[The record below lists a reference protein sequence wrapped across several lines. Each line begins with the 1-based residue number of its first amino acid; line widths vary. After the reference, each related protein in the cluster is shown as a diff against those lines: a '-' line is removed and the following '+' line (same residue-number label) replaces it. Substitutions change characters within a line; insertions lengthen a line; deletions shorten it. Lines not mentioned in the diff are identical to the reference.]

1 MHKTAGDCRR
11 RRNTA
16 RRAGER
22 DRRGLRVKLA
32 KPGGPE
38 TIRRALASRRGYI
51 VVLRMIGACM
61 YLGLGGAA
69 CA

>member
-51 VVLRMIGACM
+51 
-61 YLGLGGAA
+61 
-69 CA
+69 